1 MMTTESPMDH
11 RLAREIAEQI
21 SSGHAFQVH
30 VLEEDGFPEIKSR
43 EEFADLIFQVLTDPA
58 AARRNLREG
67 REAYWSDVH
76 QAVVILDLMSDGGTA
91 FRPRKGKSYFR
102 GLI

>member
-1 MMTTESPMDH
+1 MDH
-11 RLAREIAEQI
+11 HLAREFAEQI
-21 SSGHAFQVH
+21 SSGYAFQVH
-30 VLEEDGFPEIKSR
+30 VLEADDFPEIKSR

-58 AARRNLREG
+58 SARRDLLEG

-76 QAVVILDLMSDGGTA
+76 ETVVILDRMSDGGTA